1 MLLPRVEGVRV
12 NWISEPLT
20 SSLSRSDLIFGGVSS
35 NDDGR
40 MLMGDLLSLV
50 TTIYF
55 VAIILAVY
63 HLQQRELD
71 RIQRQ
76 INENNRLVDE
86 MQRRLHV
93 HPT

>member
-1 MLLPRVEGVRV
+1 M
-12 NWISEPLT
+12 
-20 SSLSRSDLIFGGVSS
+20 GGMNS

-40 MLMGDLLSLV
+40 MLMGDLLSLI
-50 TTIYF
+50 TIIYF

-63 HLQQRELD
+63 HLQQQELD

-76 INENNRLVDE
+76 IDVNNRLVDE

>member
-1 MLLPRVEGVRV
+1 M
-12 NWISEPLT
+12 N
-20 SSLSRSDLIFGGVSS
+20 S

-40 MLMGDLLSLV
+40 MLMGDLLSLI
-50 TTIYF
+50 TIIYF

-63 HLQQRELD
+63 HLQQQELD

-76 INENNRLVDE
+76 IDVNNRLVDE

>member
-1 MLLPRVEGVRV
+1 M
-12 NWISEPLT
+12 N
-20 SSLSRSDLIFGGVSS
+20 S

-76 INENNRLVDE
+76 IDENNRLVDE

>member
-1 MLLPRVEGVRV
+1 
-12 NWISEPLT
+12 
-20 SSLSRSDLIFGGVSS
+20 
-35 NDDGR
+35 
-40 MLMGDLLSLV
+40 MGDLLSLV

-76 INENNRLVDE
+76 IDENNRLVDE

-93 HPT
+93 HAT

>member
-1 MLLPRVEGVRV
+1 M
-12 NWISEPLT
+12 N
-20 SSLSRSDLIFGGVSS
+20 S

-40 MLMGDLLSLV
+40 TLMGDLLSLI
-50 TTIYF
+50 TIIYF

-63 HLQQRELD
+63 HLQQQELD

-76 INENNRLVDE
+76 IDENIRLIDE

>member
-1 MLLPRVEGVRV
+1 M
-12 NWISEPLT
+12 N
-20 SSLSRSDLIFGGVSS
+20 S

-40 MLMGDLLSLV
+40 TLMGDLLSLI
-50 TTIYF
+50 TIIYF
-55 VAIILAVY
+55 VAIIFAVY
-63 HLQQRELD
+63 HLQQQELD

-76 INENNRLVDE
+76 IDENNRLVDE